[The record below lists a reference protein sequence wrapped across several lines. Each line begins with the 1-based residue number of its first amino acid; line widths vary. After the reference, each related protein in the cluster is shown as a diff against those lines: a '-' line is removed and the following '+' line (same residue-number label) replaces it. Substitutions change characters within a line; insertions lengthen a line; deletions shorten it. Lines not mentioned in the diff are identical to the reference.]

1 MNLMMEKLKAII
13 RKPFLLILLLVLP
26 AAGAYVGQMFLQNV
40 ENDVKIPVAIA
51 DEDQSKLSKEVIQ
64 RVTTNERIKLIAT
77 TADEGEK
84 KLLRNEVDSL
94 FIVREGFMDNIK
106 KEDYEE
112 TIELV
117 KMPASVATSVVEEV
131 IASEVTRLSSNSKA
145 AIQVERLYERYRW
158 EKPET
163 LWEDAYRYTDEQWK
177 PEPLMTIQY
186 VTDGQEGAQ
195 PDEKQQT
202 INRSVPLWGF
212 LTLVVSLMAME
223 WVLKEKGPIFKRMK
237 TLPKGV
243 MSYVYQ
249 SVAAYGFVLIIQTV
263 LSFFFFLKVGAV
275 TDSRVLLLMLIY
287 LCFCLAFSFWLAT
300 ESRHLG
306 RYYTAGFLIAMM
318 LSIIGGVFFPI
329 SDIAERLGAIA
340 TWIPQHLLVT
350 QQLVLAKE
358 LWIQLGTILVI
369 TILLWL
375 KAVWNARSI
384 T

>member
-237 TLPKGV
+237 TFPKGV

-329 SDIAERLGAIA
+329 SDIAEQLGAIA

-375 KAVWNARSI
+375 KAVWNVRSI